1 MFDAPN
7 NEAFHTIALF
17 LFTKLDPSRAAE
29 MFRDC
34 SLPGDRKGDP
44 EFRKQCFTWLKE
56 IAEED
61 RSTFPQIAASL
72 FLSAG
77 GPKFI
82 DLMYQFARYVLIQ
95 DIKVNSVGTDI
106 PFANIDNLIQDDP
119 YLTKARC
126 RTACNKLLQMLQKE
140 DYIIRE
146 HKKKAWL
153 LNKEIRKLKLECA
166 GMKLWLLKKKRNDR
180 SKIGKTE
187 RIQKVRNMWTFVMD
201 TLSSLKM
208 EKEVVDSVLDGRADQ
223 YALDGTNFDIT
234 IPQVLINRIEG
245 ERHKLCIEKIHEEE
259 KLNFLTIVQLLNE
272 ALRIFRDEFNQ
283 LKSKEHLQY
292 IRNEIE
298 FQSKVIVNLKKMS
311 QKIEQEYFVP
321 TSESVSEKQEEW
333 EVKWKNYLDCSPF
346 CLAANKDPELGLLP
360 TVQPLSFYPAT
371 EETYENSD
379 FCQHSDS
386 ISDILE
392 SVCDGNYDD
401 EDDEDDGALENVTD
415 KAILTPERRLS
426 QGSQESLELISS
438 FENST
443 ELLEQVLSTEN
454 FIWEEQPASAN
465 MLKDGVDEP
474 TIEETGKNKD
484 AHIIQRECPLREDSL
499 EKAQQQ
505 LAEEV
510 AKAVMY
516 DSPQSS
522 GEKGAEL
529 EDLISSLS
537 SNPFITRKQI
547 PRTPENLLTEIRSSW
562 REAIR
567 SEDSTDTEMLSSEVI
582 TETPKAVKAV
592 VQKSI
597 PNSTSSPVINFD
609 YYHSERKSHL
619 SCIELSPERQIK
631 INHVSRSSVKETT
644 RISEN
649 DRIEK
654 QELENI
660 LNKTETVPYEK
671 KSIDTQDSSSENRR
685 RILSPEHLEDSF
697 MDRIQLFSSSFD
709 SHEPAQLGMFR
720 EILSDPGQSPSSELN
735 FDIPDNIYLPGSRE
749 NERDISVD
757 LESVLSRY
765 ETLKR
770 TLSRS
775 EEEQTPAADE
785 SLNCFSDLD
794 FIRVD
799 TEGTDLEKT
808 FYLDEDF
815 LNTLSSPVTF
825 SESNPSLSPLLVR
838 SRYLERM
845 VSALNR
851 MPFDSVHKL
860 KDEEHLSKKLDTK
873 EPL

>member
-1 MFDAPN
+1 MSSCAGAQWEKQHLWLYLLALGFEPEDGELSAAGGCALGADMFDAPN

-146 HKKKAWL
+146 HKKKHFTCFFSSL
-153 LNKEIRKLKLECA
+153 LI
-166 GMKLWLLKKKRNDR
+166 
-180 SKIGKTE
+180 
-187 RIQKVRNMWTFVMD
+187 KVRNMWTFVMD

-245 ERHKLCIEKIHEEE
+245 ERHKIHEEE

-298 FQSKVIVNLKKMS
+298 FQMLIPLLFGF
-311 QKIEQEYFVP
+311 FV
-321 TSESVSEKQEEW
+321 V
-333 EVKWKNYLDCSPF
+333 VALH
-346 CLAANKDPELGLLP
+346 A
-360 TVQPLSFYPAT
+360 SF
-371 EETYENSD
+371 D
-379 FCQHSDS
+379 
-386 ISDILE
+386 LE
-392 SVCDGNYDD
+392 F
-401 EDDEDDGALENVTD
+401 
-415 KAILTPERRLS
+415 K
-426 QGSQESLELISS
+426 
-438 FENST
+438 
-443 ELLEQVLSTEN
+443 VLSTEN